1 MLEAGLRGTATV
13 AVTAANTA
21 RAMGSGTLEVFATPA
36 LAALAEQTC
45 WQSVAP
51 ELEPG
56 SGTVGAKLSLE
67 HTAPTPVGM
76 HVTCES
82 ELIAVEGRKLTF
94 TVAMRDEK
102 GPVGQGVHERVI
114 INDARFLAKA
124 AAKRGYA
131 SAGRAACWVGRLFPA
146 GQREGRRLGRQIR
159 LLGAGLRLGQQPDGR
174 FAGAKH
180 FKVKLSVIRRG
191 DTPPFA

>member
-1 MLEAGLRGTATV
+1 MGREMCYSIKKARRQAVRAKKGRAKARPRKEEKTMLEAGLRGTATV

-56 SGTVGAKLSLE
+56 SGTVGTKLSLE

-94 TVAMRDEK
+94 TVTMRDEK
-102 GPVGQGVHERVI
+102 GPVGQGVHERVV
-114 INDARFLAKA
+114 INDAKFLAKA
-124 AAKRGYA
+124 EAKRG
-131 SAGRAACWVGRLFPA
+131 
-146 GQREGRRLGRQIR
+146 
-159 LLGAGLRLGQQPDGR
+159 
-174 FAGAKH
+174 
-180 FKVKLSVIRRG
+180 
-191 DTPPFA
+191 

>member
-1 MLEAGLRGTATV
+1 MLEAGIRGQAAAAITAE
-13 AVTAANTA
+13 NTA

-36 LAALAEQTC
+36 LAALAEEAC
-45 WQSVAP
+45 WRSVAP

-56 SGTVGAKLSLE
+56 CLEPGCSTVGAKLSLE

-76 HVTCES
+76 HVTCDS

-114 INDARFLAKA
+114 INDAKFLAKA
-124 AAKRGYA
+124 EAKRG
-131 SAGRAACWVGRLFPA
+131 
-146 GQREGRRLGRQIR
+146 
-159 LLGAGLRLGQQPDGR
+159 
-174 FAGAKH
+174 
-180 FKVKLSVIRRG
+180 
-191 DTPPFA
+191 

>member
-1 MLEAGLRGTATV
+1 MLEAGIRGQAAA
-13 AVTAANTA
+13 AVTAENTA

-36 LAALAEQTC
+36 LAALAEEAC
-45 WQSVAP
+45 WRSVTP

-56 SGTVGAKLSLE
+56 CSTVGAKLSLE

-76 HVTCES
+76 HVTCDS

-114 INDARFLAKA
+114 INDAKFLAKA
-124 AAKRGYA
+124 EAKRG
-131 SAGRAACWVGRLFPA
+131 
-146 GQREGRRLGRQIR
+146 
-159 LLGAGLRLGQQPDGR
+159 
-174 FAGAKH
+174 
-180 FKVKLSVIRRG
+180 
-191 DTPPFA
+191 

>member
-1 MLEAGLRGTATV
+1 MLEAGIRGQAAA
-13 AVTAANTA
+13 AVTAENTA

-36 LAALAEQTC
+36 LAALAEEAC
-45 WQSVAP
+45 WRSVAP

-56 SGTVGAKLSLE
+56 CSTVGAKLSLE

-76 HVTCES
+76 QVTCDS

-124 AAKRGYA
+124 EAKRG
-131 SAGRAACWVGRLFPA
+131 
-146 GQREGRRLGRQIR
+146 
-159 LLGAGLRLGQQPDGR
+159 
-174 FAGAKH
+174 
-180 FKVKLSVIRRG
+180 
-191 DTPPFA
+191 

>member
-1 MLEAGLRGTATV
+1 MGREMCYSIKKARRQAVRTKKGRASARPRKEEKTMLEAGLRGTATV

-114 INDARFLAKA
+114 INDAKFLAKA
-124 AAKRGYA
+124 EAKRG
-131 SAGRAACWVGRLFPA
+131 
-146 GQREGRRLGRQIR
+146 
-159 LLGAGLRLGQQPDGR
+159 
-174 FAGAKH
+174 
-180 FKVKLSVIRRG
+180 
-191 DTPPFA
+191 

>member
-56 SGTVGAKLSLE
+56 TRHGGRQTLAGA
-67 HTAPTPVGM
+67 HRPHPG
-76 HVTCES
+76 
-82 ELIAVEGRKLTF
+82 G
-94 TVAMRDEK
+94 
-102 GPVGQGVHERVI
+102 
-114 INDARFLAKA
+114 DARHL
-124 AAKRGYA
+124 
-131 SAGRAACWVGRLFPA
+131 
-146 GQREGRRLGRQIR
+146 
-159 LLGAGLRLGQQPDGR
+159 
-174 FAGAKH
+174 
-180 FKVKLSVIRRG
+180 
-191 DTPPFA
+191 

>member
-1 MLEAGLRGTATV
+1 MGREMCYSIKKARCQAVRAKKGRASARPRKEEKTMLEAGLRGTATV

-94 TVAMRDEK
+94 TVTMRDEK
-102 GPVGQGVHERVI
+102 GPVGQGVHERVV
-114 INDARFLAKA
+114 INDAKFLAKA
-124 AAKRGYA
+124 EAKRG
-131 SAGRAACWVGRLFPA
+131 
-146 GQREGRRLGRQIR
+146 
-159 LLGAGLRLGQQPDGR
+159 
-174 FAGAKH
+174 
-180 FKVKLSVIRRG
+180 
-191 DTPPFA
+191 